1 MSGVIGVIG
10 VIGRRRHRVTRL
22 CAALVLPVAALT
34 ACGGDGGGSSQ
45 GEGGS
50 GKGDITIWAHQGQ
63 ASEDKVLQNTVASFN
78 KAQSDVKATL
88 KLIPANDYTKT
99 ITATQASELPDV
111 LEFDGPTMANFVYNQ
126 KLTPISSY
134 VSSKT
139 VDNATDAIKNQG
151 TANGKLY
158 GLGMYDSALGLY
170 GNKNLLDSAGVDY
183 PKSLSEAWTAD
194 EFDNALKKLAAKD
207 SDGKVLDIQEADG
220 LGTEWG
226 TYGFSPILWSAG
238 GKLIQDNKAT
248 GVLDTPDAVA
258 AFKKFQSWKPYIDP
272 NTDGNAMTSRRVA
285 LSWVG
290 HWLYPAY
297 SKALGSDL
305 VIMPLPDFGLGPK
318 TGQGSWAWG
327 MGAQTKNGKAAGT
340 FLDYLLRDQRVKAM
354 TDANGA
360 PPGTKSV
367 LATSP
372 LYKTG
377 GPLHLF
383 AEQLDKSCG
392 DSDITK
398 SCVAVTRP
406 VTAGYPVITSEFGSA
421 VNSIYGGADPKS
433 ALSRAA
439 RAIDR
444 DYADNDD
451 YKLN

>member
-1 MSGVIGVIG
+1 MIGPS
-10 VIGRRRHRVTRL
+10 RHRIVRWS
-22 CAALVLPVAALT
+22 AALVLPLTALT
-34 ACGGDGGGSSQ
+34 ACGGDTEAESSTQ
-45 GEGGS
+45 SEAGS

-63 ASEDKVLQNTVASFN
+63 ASEDKALQDAVASFN
-78 KAQSDVKATL
+78 SSQTDVQASL
-88 KLIPANDYTKT
+88 RLIPADDYTRT
-99 ITATQASELPDV
+99 ITATDASDLPDV
-111 LEFDGPTMANFVYNQ
+111 LEFDGPTMANFIYNR

-139 VDNATDAIKNQG
+139 VDNATDAIKDQG
-151 TANGKLY
+151 TADGQLY
-158 GLGMYDSALGLY
+158 GLGMFDSALGLY
-170 GNKNLLDSAGVDY
+170 GNKQLLDAAGVDY
-183 PKSLSEAWTAD
+183 PKGLSDAWTD
-194 EFDNALKKLAAKD
+194 EQFTDALKKLATKD
-207 SDGKVLDIQEADG
+207 SDGKVLDIQEAEG

-238 GKLIQDNKAT
+238 GKLIQDDKAT
-248 GVLDTPDAVA
+248 GVMNTPEAVD
-258 AFKKFQSWKPYIDP
+258 AFKTFQSWKPYVDP
-272 NTDGNAMTSRRVA
+272 NTDANAMTARRVA

-305 VIMPLPDFGLGPK
+305 VIMPLPDFGNGPK

-327 MGAQTKNGKAAGT
+327 LGAETKNGKAAGK
-340 FLDYLLRDQRVKAM
+340 FLDFLLNDQSVTAM
-354 TDANGA
+354 TNANGA

-372 LYKTG
+372 LYKRG
-377 GPLHLF
+377 GPLQLF
-383 AEQLDKSCG
+383 AEQLDKPCG
-392 DSDITK
+392 DVDITK

-406 VTAGYPVITSEFGSA
+406 ITAGYPVITSEFSSA
-421 VNSIYGGADPKS
+421 VNSIFGGTDPES
-433 ALSRAA
+433 ALSEAA